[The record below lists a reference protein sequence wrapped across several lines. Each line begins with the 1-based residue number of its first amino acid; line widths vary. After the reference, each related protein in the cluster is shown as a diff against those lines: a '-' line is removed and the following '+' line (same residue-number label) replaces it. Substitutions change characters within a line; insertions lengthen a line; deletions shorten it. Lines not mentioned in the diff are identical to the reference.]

1 MNQFVL
7 ICTDSSSGDE
17 DWGLPT
23 RLLIIVLKMVKMLK
37 MLKVRK
43 KSVLKSCFALC
54 AVMFVYVLL
63 PCSPEKGLKAFL

>member
-23 RLLIIVLKMVKMLK
+23 RLLTIVLKMV
-37 MLKVRK
+37 VRNV
-43 KSVLKSCFALC
+43 KSISEKEERVEVVLCSLC
-54 AVMFVYVLL
+54 SYVR
-63 PCSPEKGLKAFL
+63 GRGFLAARKNA